1 MLREHARPIQKL
13 PDALLG
19 SQSCRGDR
27 QPRCEQEL
35 RAEREGPQVLVAS
48 VERTTERGMVV
59 RGGTREENEDGEEE
73 ENENEEEENEDED
86 EDEDGSARTSPAPA

>member
-1 MLREHARPIQKL
+1 VLREHARPIQKL

-86 EDEDGSARTSPAPA
+86 EDGSARTSPAPA

>member
-48 VERTTERGMVV
+48 VERTMERGMVV
-59 RGGTREENEDGEEE
+59 RGGTRE

>member
-48 VERTTERGMVV
+48 VERAMERGMVV
-59 RGGTREENEDGEEE
+59 RGGTREENENEEE